1 MYLLSQAL
9 SGCDNNNSIIAA
21 TQLKHSEYQKE
32 RKSQA
37 QETEIR
43 GTQKEVCSI
52 KKL

>member
-1 MYLLSQAL
+1 M
-9 SGCDNNNSIIAA
+9 IAA

-32 RKSQA
+32 RKLQA

-52 KKL
+52 KSYRIWETIAGGKEEKI